1 MTSTDALADR
11 TAPEQSAPRD
21 PFARAKPSDAYWV
34 QLKPVFKARMLVHP
48 EKLAQIAVTQE
59 QAGLLELLRLQVR
72 FEGEPLAESGNRM
85 EVLVDHKRK
94 RVRFG
99 PIEGV
104 QIQPGQRGLGTF
116 MLAQLI
122 HWCQRYCGDYA
133 VTPITLRDSDSATED
148 ARKARDTILSHAGFS
163 ITPLDSEAGTAIAQ
177 ANRVNDLIGSWNT
190 ERIQPLQ
197 VNNLLAQL
205 REHEGLNQKQSA
217 QINQLESAIA
227 SYKRSDLGNRFAIGC
242 LIVFSI
248 FQALMLLWVVLR

>member
-1 MTSTDALADR
+1 MSETDALS
-11 TAPEQSAPRD
+11 PESSTEATAPRD
-21 PFARAKPSDAYWV
+21 PFARAKPSDFYWV
-34 QLKPVFKARMLVHP
+34 QLKPVFKARILVHQ

-59 QAGLLELLRLQVR
+59 KLGLLELLRLQVR
-72 FEGEPLAESGNRM
+72 FEGEPLPASGNCL

-99 PIEGV
+99 PVAEVNIH
-104 QIQPGQRGLGTF
+104 PAQRGLGTF

-133 VTPITLRDSDSATED
+133 VTPITLYAASFASSETRAALEQ
-148 ARKARDTILSHAGFS
+148 ILTRAGFTIS
-163 ITPLDSEAGTAIAQ
+163 PPDEESKNSVAM

-197 VNNLLAQL
+197 ISTLLGQL
-205 REHEGLNQKQSA
+205 REHETLTHKQTA
-217 QINQLESAIA
+217 HINQLKNMIA
-227 SYKRSDLGNRFAIGC
+227 NYKRADMGNRFAIGC
-242 LIVFSI
+242 LIVFCI

>member
-1 MTSTDALADR
+1 MSPTDTLDDIPS
-11 TAPEQSAPRD
+11 PEQAAPRD
-21 PFARAKPSDAYWV
+21 PFARAKPSDSYWV
-34 QLKPVFKARMLVHP
+34 QLKPVFKARILVHP
-48 EKLAQIAVTQE
+48 ERLAQIAVTQE
-59 QAGLLELLRLQVR
+59 RIASLELLRLQVR
-72 FEGEPLAESGNRM
+72 FEGEPLPEIGNRM

-99 PIEGV
+99 PLEGV
-104 QIQPGQRGLGTF
+104 QITPAQRGLGTF

-133 VTPITLRDSDSATED
+133 VTPITLRSSDCPSED
-148 ARKARDTILSHAGFS
+148 ARTARDGIFNHAGFN
-163 ITPLDSEAGTAIAQ
+163 ITPLDGEPGAALAQ

-197 VNNLLAQL
+197 INTLLAQL
-205 REHEGLNQKQSA
+205 RENETLNQKQEA
-217 QINQLESAIA
+217 RINQLQAAIA

-242 LIVFSI
+242 LIAFSI